1 MRNILKLV
9 LKILASRV
17 MGRYSP
23 KVVGITGSVGKT
35 TAKEAIFAVLNRK
48 FWTRT
53 NEENFNNEIGTPM
66 TVLGIKPSG
75 SKFKI
80 GIKVL
85 KSIWLAFGFLKSKY
99 PEILVL
105 ELAADRPG
113 DIKYLTDI
121 VRPKVGVITA
131 IGEVPVHV
139 AFYANPETVAKEKA
153 KLIEGLPI
161 NDGLAVLNYDD
172 QTVLDLKEKTKAKV
186 ITFGFS
192 DKADVWVS
200 DISYFLSDD
209 LSMNSGQAKIGGMS
223 FKINQ
228 ANAFIPA
235 RINNL
240 IGAHQLYGVL
250 AATIVGGHF
259 GVNLVE
265 IAGTL
270 ENMKLPHGRMNL
282 LRGIKNS
289 IVIDDTYNSSPLAAH
304 AALDTLKDFS
314 KAMQETGITSTR
326 KVAILGDMKELGKY
340 EIDAHRTV
348 GDFAAERADM
358 LITIGAAAKL
368 MADSAANQMKT
379 ENILSFNT
387 AEEAKLKIQ
396 EIIKEGDLILVKG
409 SQSMRMEKIVKE
421 IMAEPER
428 ARELLC
434 RQYGE
439 WLKT

>member
-1 MRNILKLV
+1 MRNIVKSV
-9 LKILASRV
+9 LRLLAIKTIE
-17 MGRYSP
+17 RYSP

-35 TAKEAIFAVLNRK
+35 TAKEAVFAVLNRK

-66 TVLGIKPSG
+66 TVLGIKPGG
-75 SKFKI
+75 SNFNI
-80 GIKVL
+80 GLQIL
-85 KSIWLAFGFLKSKY
+85 KSFWLAYGIGKSKY

-121 VRPKVGVITA
+121 VKPQIGIITA

-139 AFYANPETVAKEKA
+139 AFYASPQAVAKEKA
-153 KLIEGLPI
+153 KLIEALPAGE
-161 NDGLAVLNYDD
+161 GLALLNFDD

-186 ITFGFS
+186 VTFGFS
-192 DKADVWVS
+192 NQADVWIS

-209 LSMNSGQAKIGGMS
+209 NKKIGGLS

-228 ANAFIPA
+228 ANTFIPV
-235 RINNL
+235 RINNFTG
-240 IGAHQLYGVL
+240 IHQLYGVL
-250 AATIVGGHF
+250 AATIVGNHF
-259 GVNLVE
+259 GINLVE
-265 IAGTL
+265 IAGAL

-282 LRGIKNS
+282 LRGIKNT
-289 IVIDDTYNSSPLAAH
+289 IIIDDTYNASPLAMH
-304 AALDTLKDFS
+304 AALDTLNDFA
-314 KAMQETGITSTR
+314 KAVQQAGTQNIR
-326 KVAILGDMKELGKY
+326 KVAILADMKELGKY
-340 EIDAHRTV
+340 EIDAHRAV
-348 GDFAAERADM
+348 GNFAAEKTDI
-358 LITIGAAAKL
+358 LITVGAAAKL

-387 AEEAKLKIQ
+387 YQEVNDKIQ

-409 SQSMRMEKIVKE
+409 SQSMRMEKVVKE
-421 IMAEPER
+421 IMAEPEL
-428 ARELLC
+428 AKELLC

-439 WLKT
+439 WRKS